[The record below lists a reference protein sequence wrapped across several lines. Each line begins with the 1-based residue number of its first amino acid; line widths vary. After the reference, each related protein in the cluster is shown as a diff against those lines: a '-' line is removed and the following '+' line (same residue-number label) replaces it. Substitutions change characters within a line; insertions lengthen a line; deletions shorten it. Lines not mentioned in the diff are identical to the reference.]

1 MTVSQLVTRN
11 DITSTSGQTS
21 FTYTFRVL
29 AASDMEV
36 YVNGVKQT
44 SGFTVNNV
52 GTVTGG
58 TVVFSSG
65 QTNDT

>member
-29 AASDMEV
+29 DRDWETL
-36 YVNGVKQT
+36 YILPIILFNCLKIL
-44 SGFTVNNV
+44 
-52 GTVTGG
+52 
-58 TVVFSSG
+58 
-65 QTNDT
+65 